1 MDKDLEKAIEYYYD
15 LSKGIYSNPFSDG
28 AWKDSKIQIAKW
40 LEELRERRK
49 DIVVFQYD
57 MELGLDAAEMM
68 YKQLQKNMPEVKII
82 AIPNTCSISKMS
94 EGELKNIWNR
104 AGDTLGIWKEIV

>member
-1 MDKDLEKAIEYYYD
+1 MDKDLEKAIEYYYQLGKD
-15 LSKGIYSNPFSDG
+15 IYNNPFPGDI
-28 AWKDSKIQIAKW
+28 WEDKIQIAKW

-57 MELGLDAAEMM
+57 MELGLDAAGMM
-68 YKQLQKNMPEVKII
+68 YEQLQKNMPEVKII

-94 EGELKNIWNR
+94 EGELESIWNR
-104 AGDTLGIWKEIV
+104 VDDKLGNWKEIR